1 MKVLEIINNKEF
13 QEHFNKW
20 NFFDYEGT
28 LENEFGYLPYS
39 KDLALRKPGQLF
51 LFENFVTNGST
62 GWGGVYYPKLAVF
75 LSYIPCDQT
84 VEIEYS
90 LIKRTYQ
97 LNKDRYLESEIK
109 RDPQWVDYH
118 LIYDVWNSYP
128 TWKELR
134 RAYERTWW
142 FHKTKQQK
150 RDIKINN
157 ILNE

>member
-1 MKVLEIINNKEF
+1 MINYIPDIYDNENFKL
-13 QEHFNKW
+13 HFNKW
-20 NFFDYEGT
+20 NFFHYEKT
-28 LENEFGYLPYS
+28 LEEEYRHAHLH
-39 KDLALRKPGQLF
+39 LALNKPGQIF
-51 LFENFVTNGST
+51 LFEHFVTRGLH
-62 GWGGVYYPKLAVF
+62 YPKLAVF

-84 VEIEYS
+84 LEIEYS

-97 LNKDRYLESEIK
+97 LNKDEFLESEIK
-109 RDPQWVDYH
+109 RDIQWGDYH